1 MGVLLHSVGEARL
14 RQHLG
19 MLGEIALPSG
29 VINHQSKRRHWTRL
43 PAGPLRGD
51 GDINLNGAAVIAED
65 FYSVLGLTSDA
76 TPDEIKKAYYSCM
89 KACHPDLSGNHPEST
104 DFCMFIN
111 EIYEVLSDPEQR
123 MVYDEING
131 YALTSRNPFLNS
143 SQERDHV
150 FVDEF
155 TCIGCKNCANTA
167 PDTFAI
173 EEEFGRARVVSQLG
187 DPTLA
192 QSAIETCPVDCIHRV
207 TAAQLTLLE
216 DEMRRIERVN
226 VGMMLSGMG
235 YQSPDVFSQAS
246 WRWEKRQ
253 AKALERAR
261 IRMMKERGSSQK
273 APWWQGIWSNPGDD
287 TGAHKRA
294 AKTAAAA
301 RRWREYSRQGVDR
314 RGMHILLSQSATED
328 EESEKTAAM
337 K

>member
-1 MGVLLHSVGEARL
+1 MRAR
-14 RQHLG
+14 
-19 MLGEIALPSG
+19 SG
-29 VINHQSKRRHWTRL
+29 
-43 PAGPLRGD
+43 GD

-76 TPDEIKKAYYSCM
+76 TPEEIKKAYYSCM

-131 YALTSRNPFLNS
+131 YALTSSNPFLNS
-143 SQERDHV
+143 AQECDHV

-192 QSAIETCPVDCIHRV
+192 QSAVETWFCASPYATIIYV
-207 TAAQLTLLE
+207 LELLLLE
-216 DEMRRIERVN
+216 GRN
-226 VGMMLSGMG
+226 H
-235 YQSPDVFSQAS
+235 A
-246 WRWEKRQ
+246 
-253 AKALERAR
+253 
-261 IRMMKERGSSQK
+261 
-273 APWWQGIWSNPGDD
+273 
-287 TGAHKRA
+287 
-294 AKTAAAA
+294 
-301 RRWREYSRQGVDR
+301 
-314 RGMHILLSQSATED
+314 
-328 EESEKTAAM
+328 
-337 K
+337 